1 MTATPTPDDG
11 AALLSSIIECLL
23 HAQRAL
29 EPIIT
34 TRLAIEG
41 FPKDATAIGEAR
53 VAVDAAV
60 EAWNTRSP
68 APVSGE
74 AGWQKVAADLAAALE
89 GCSLRLQVCLHDL
102 NGEEYPEFPATPPSP
117 LENAK
122 AIAAAIAQYR
132 QHCAGA
138 GRG

>member
-23 HAQRAL
+23 RAQRAL

-74 AGWQKVAADLAAALE
+74 AARVKELE
-89 GCSLRLQVCLHDL
+89 GVLRYIIEYGERSGLKRVQQVCDMTLKGMDM
-102 NGEEYPEFPATPPSP
+102 SP
-117 LENAK
+117 LRQEPT
-122 AIAAAIAQYR
+122 
-132 QHCAGA
+132 QHCAEA
-138 GRG
+138 GREGLPITKPND